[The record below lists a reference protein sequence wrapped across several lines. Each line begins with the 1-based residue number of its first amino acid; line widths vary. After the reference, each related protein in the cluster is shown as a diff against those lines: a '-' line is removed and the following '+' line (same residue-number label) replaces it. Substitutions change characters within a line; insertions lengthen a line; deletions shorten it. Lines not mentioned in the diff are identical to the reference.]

1 MRIDFFAK
9 TDVGR
14 VRKENQD
21 YFGYLEESGFFIVC
35 DGMGGGAAGDFA
47 SRAAVEVALKAF
59 EKLSIDEIS

>member
-35 DGMGGGAAGDFA
+35 DGMGGGAAGDFEP
-47 SRAAVEVALKAF
+47 RRG
-59 EKLSIDEIS
+59 